1 MNNNPESQTL
11 LLQGIDTVECAYY
24 LRRRPEDQADAFDF
38 ASLLVEKED
47 LRQQR
52 AKEPKAIKIA
62 GVEFLL
68 HSFGSGSGY
77 PLVLSNRDF
86 HIQCG
91 ERNDPTFYVKFS
103 SEALWRQGAWPL
115 HNRFME
121 WAFCAGLFPYRAEGL
136 SRVDWAFD
144 YHLPEIDF
152 NQDSFVTLSAKDA
165 EHREDRKTQ
174 TFMFGK
180 GDVVLRVYDKIAE
193 IIQQSGKV
201 WLFQLWGGIVENVWR
216 VEWQVRKDLLRR
228 FGIRTFIDL
237 RDLQGDA
244 LRYLATEHDTLRLPN
259 GDSNRSRWPI
269 HPLWL
274 DIQRQIEQ
282 LDCQGVTRV
291 IDEEKTL
298 RERMTRMAISVHG
311 YLKRAAAVQRISHGE
326 GYVSKEEALKFLSM
340 FIERVHDPLT
350 WHLDVEKRVEEMR
363 LGQW

>member
-1 MNNNPESQTL
+1 MNNNPELQTL

-38 ASLLVEKED
+38 ASLLVEKEH

-91 ERNDPTFYVKFS
+91 ERNDPTFYVKFR
-103 SEALWRQGAWPL
+103 SEALWREGAWPL
-115 HNRFME
+115 HNRFMD

-228 FGIRTFIDL
+228 FGIRTFTDL

-274 DIQRQIEQ
+274 DIQRQIDQ